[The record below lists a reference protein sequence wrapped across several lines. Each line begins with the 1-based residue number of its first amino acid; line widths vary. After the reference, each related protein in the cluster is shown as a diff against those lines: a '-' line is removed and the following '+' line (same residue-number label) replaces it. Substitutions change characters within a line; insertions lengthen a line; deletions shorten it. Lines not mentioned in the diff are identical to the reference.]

1 MKIINKDLPNFGLL
15 ETKLDKKI
23 VSNLF
28 ELIEK
33 AKKDDN
39 SFNNQLVGNI
49 SSSLTI
55 NDDNKILHP
64 ILLNLVKFYKDKY
77 GDPHHSL
84 TMTKKYGINIDA
96 LWVNF
101 QKQGEFNP
109 PHNHS
114 GAFSFVIWMKIPT
127 NFIEQK
133 ELSIAKNSS
142 SNLKIS
148 NFSFLY
154 NDISGK
160 IREFIYQMDENKEGL
175 LLFFP
180 SLLIHQVYPFFN
192 NSETRI
198 SVAGNL
204 GVVEVP

>member
-1 MKIINKDLPNFGLL
+1 MKIISKELPNFGLL

-23 VSNLF
+23 IINLF

-55 NDDNKILHP
+55 NDDNKILNP
-64 ILLNLVKFYKDKY
+64 ILLNLVSFYKDKY

-84 TMTKKYGINIDA
+84 TMTKKYGINVDS

-160 IREFIYQMDENKEGL
+160 IREFVYQMDENKEGL

-198 SVAGNL
+198 SIAGNL

>member
-84 TMTKKYGINIDA
+84 TMTKKYGINIEKITY
-96 LWVNF
+96 LKHNIVN
-101 QKQGEFNP
+101 
-109 PHNHS
+109 
-114 GAFSFVIWMKIPT
+114 
-127 NFIEQK
+127 
-133 ELSIAKNSS
+133 
-142 SNLKIS
+142 
-148 NFSFLY
+148 
-154 NDISGK
+154 
-160 IREFIYQMDENKEGL
+160 
-175 LLFFP
+175 
-180 SLLIHQVYPFFN
+180 
-192 NSETRI
+192 
-198 SVAGNL
+198 
-204 GVVEVP
+204 